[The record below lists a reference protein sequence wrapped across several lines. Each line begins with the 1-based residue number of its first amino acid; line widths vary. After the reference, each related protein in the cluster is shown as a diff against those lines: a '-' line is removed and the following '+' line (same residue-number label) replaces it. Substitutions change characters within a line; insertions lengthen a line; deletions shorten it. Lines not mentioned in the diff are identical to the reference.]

1 MSYWNEFVTHWPSSV
16 DVDEQS
22 LNKTGRRTYG
32 MPETSGR
39 GAHIAPVPA
48 IERAIAILRFLE
60 NTNDPHSCT
69 VSGIARALELNKS
82 TCSNILRTL
91 ESNGFTEYDPTT
103 KAYRLGSG
111 LIGLSI
117 KARNR
122 TFPSIA
128 VPHMQ
133 ALVDKVGFTCVAF
146 EQLPNGE
153 FVIVNKVENRKDI
166 KVTIDIGQRFPPS
179 APVFARIALAW
190 ANAAAVDAFLKGG
203 YFRSF
208 TKLSKT
214 DPDALKTELVQVRRD
229 GYTIS
234 VGEYYLANTAIAAPV
249 FTPQRDICRGICTV
263 EFTSEVSQDIIR
275 TYAESVRD
283 TGLEIGKA
291 ISRAPS

>member
-1 MSYWNEFVTHWPSSV
+1 MGYWNEFVTHWPSF
-16 DVDEQS
+16 DEKDWLS
-22 LNKTGRRTYG
+22 SGHD
-32 MPETSGR
+32 TSREKSANASER
-39 GAHIAPVPA
+39 GVHAAPVPA
-48 IERAIAILRFLE
+48 IERAIAILRLLE
-60 NTNDPHSCT
+60 SATDPNACT
-69 VSGIARALELNKS
+69 VSGIARILDLNKS

-91 ESNGFTEYDPTT
+91 ESNGFTEYDSST
-103 KAYRLGSG
+103 KTYRLGSG

-133 ALVDKVGFTCVAF
+133 ALVDKIGFTCVAF

-190 ANAAAVDAFLKGG
+190 SNMAAVDSFLSNG
-203 YFRSF
+203 YLQRF
-208 TKLSKT
+208 TELSKT
-214 DPDALKTELVQVRRD
+214 DPDELRNELHRIRQN

-249 FTPQRDICRGICTV
+249 FTPQRDVCRGICTV
-263 EFTSEVSQDIIR
+263 EFSSEVAKDMI
-275 TYAESVRD
+275 TKYAEAVYE
-283 TGLEIGKA
+283 TGQAITRA
-291 ISRAPS
+291 ISRVGA